1 MAGAGFKT
9 FAVGEKLTSNNVNTY
24 LMKQA
29 VMRFDDA
36 ADRTAQLDGDESE
49 GMLSYNE
56 DTGLYEYYD
65 GSGWVGVIP
74 PNKFV
79 NFARAQSTT
88 QTIGTSP
95 FTAVSLSYTPAHA
108 SNLLVIELTGASYV
122 DTDTITASQFRR
134 VSFLI
139 RDATAGTNLA
149 EAIISFGF
157 PTANSTSGTLLT
169 TAPLVRAIVVAG
181 STTARTYEFNVTS
194 VAHQSFGVLGDPPNI
209 ISVTELLP

>member
-1 MAGAGFKT
+1 MAGYKRFV
-9 FAVGEKLTSNNVNTY
+9 VGEVLTAANVNGL

-65 GSGWVGVIP
+65 GSGWVVVNP

-79 NFARAQSTT
+79 NFAQAQNTT
-88 QTIGTSP
+88 QTLGSTE
-95 FTAVSLSYTPAHA
+95 FTAVSLSYTPANA
-108 SNLLVIELTGASYV
+108 SNLLVIEATFQGAALWGSGIARTPRALSAKLR
-122 DTDTITASQFRR
+122 DTTNSTDLFALATIGRVLVAASTEPATTNIPVALRA
-134 VSFLI
+134 I
-139 RDATAGTNLA
+139 ITAGT
-149 EAIISFGF
+149 
-157 PTANSTSGTLLT
+157 
-169 TAPLVRAIVVAG
+169 
-181 STTARTYEFNVTS
+181 TTARTYAAIINGFTDIN
-194 VAHQSFGVLGDPPNI
+194 FGVLGDPPNI

>member
-9 FAVGEKLTSNNVNTY
+9 FAVGEVLTAANVNTL
-24 LMKQA
+24 LMQQA

-65 GSGWVGVIP
+65 GSGWVVVNP

-79 NFARAQSTT
+79 NFASAESTT
-88 QTIGTSP
+88 GTIGTSP

-108 SNLLVIELTGASYV
+108 SNLLIIELSGASYV
-122 DTDTITASQFRR
+122 DTDTITPSALRR
-134 VSFLI
+134 VEFVI
-139 RDATAGTNLA
+139 RDATASADLTS
-149 EAIISFGF
+149 AIISFGF
-157 PTANSTSGTLLT
+157 PTANSTAGTLLT
-169 TAPLVRAIVVAG
+169 TAPLVRAIVTAG
-181 STTARTYEFNVTS
+181 STTARTYEFNVES
-194 VAHQSFGVLGDPPNI
+194 VAHQSFGVLGDPPSI